1 MTKKERDSNI
11 KKRVL
16 NFVARM
22 IIAVAMMFGT
32 MVLTFADEQIV
43 SIDVSL
49 QTGDRFLVQHKTIQ
63 VKSTLSEAYGYDEIA
78 SDKGVSVI
86 DVLIAM
92 HIDYYQTEDKSIIEQ
107 KLTTNANGAVMMLG
121 EGTGKT
127 SGFTVNN
134 KYVFKDENETTLATI
149 FQTAVKNGDSV
160 DFFWYEDSDGKD
172 TVAFF
177 TDSLGNKLNSLE
189 VKATEEFTVY
199 IKSLDGFT
207 SSNIKPVKNAMLC
220 SVDENGQAVPFSN
233 VDGSK
238 ILTNE
243 EGKAVLTL
251 SEGIYSL
258 TVVNAAEIIG
268 SRIIMPWCIV
278 TVGHALEKVERKEP
292 TAAEFG
298 NIEYW
303 YCNGCGKY
311 FSDDKAEHEIKKEDT
326 VLAKVTP
333 IIIDGDNTSVTE
345 GEKKELS
352 FTSNGAYNDFIR
364 VEIDGNTCDE
374 TNYSVKSGSIIVTLK
389 NDYVASFSVGEHTIG
404 IVSETG
410 TAKAQF
416 IVNEKPSESSTTKT
430 VPDTGDNTELQKYMT
445 FMFAS
450 ICGVVVVVIK
460 KKTIL
465 TGKN

>member
-63 VKSTLSEAYGYDEIA
+63 VKSTLSESYGYDEIA

-92 HIDYYQTEDKSIIEQ
+92 HIDYYQTEDKTIIEQ

-251 SEGIYSL
+251 SEGIYTL

-268 SRIIMPWCIV
+268 SRIIMP
-278 TVGHALEKVERKEP
+278 
-292 TAAEFG
+292 
-298 NIEYW
+298 
-303 YCNGCGKY
+303 
-311 FSDDKAEHEIKKEDT
+311 
-326 VLAKVTP
+326 
-333 IIIDGDNTSVTE
+333 
-345 GEKKELS
+345 
-352 FTSNGAYNDFIR
+352 
-364 VEIDGNTCDE
+364 
-374 TNYSVKSGSIIVTLK
+374 
-389 NDYVASFSVGEHTIG
+389 
-404 IVSETG
+404 
-410 TAKAQF
+410 
-416 IVNEKPSESSTTKT
+416 
-430 VPDTGDNTELQKYMT
+430 
-445 FMFAS
+445 
-450 ICGVVVVVIK
+450 
-460 KKTIL
+460 
-465 TGKN
+465 